1 MASEARAMDYLHRC
15 GYPVPAIEKISND
28 GLDLIMERI
37 DGPTMMQAISNS
49 PWTVRRL
56 AHLLADLHARLH
68 EVPPPEFLPPLSNR
82 TGTEVLSGNSVLHL
96 DLHPLNVIMGRKGP
110 VVIDWSSVSLGDPDF
125 DVGLAWIIIGAGE
138 IPGGR
143 ALATVLGLGRS
154 LLING
159 FMSGFD
165 RQAIAGKLRDI
176 AAAKLTDPYVTAKE
190 ADRMW
195 RVVERVERRA
205 SRRSAAGRTG

>member
-1 MASEARAMDYLHRC
+1 MASEARTMDYLHRC
-15 GYPVPAIEKISND
+15 GYPVPAIEKISDD
-28 GLDLIMERI
+28 GFDLVMERI
-37 DGPTMMQAISNS
+37 DGPTMMQAISGS
-49 PWTVRRL
+49 PWMVRRL
-56 AHLLADLHARLH
+56 SHVLADLHVRLH
-68 EVPPPEFLPPLSNR
+68 EVPPPEFLPPLSDR

-110 VVIDWSSVSLGDPDF
+110 VVIDWSSVALGDPDF
-125 DVGLAWIIIGAGE
+125 DVGLAWIIIAAGE
-138 IPGGR
+138 IPAGR
-143 ALATVLGLGRS
+143 LMSTVLGWGRS

-176 AAAKLTDPYVTAKE
+176 AAAKLKDPHMTTKE

-195 RVVERVERRA
+195 RAVERVERRA
-205 SRRSAAGRTG
+205 SRR